1 MILAAGVDV
10 AAGGGG
16 KAVFSS
22 HLRILEE
29 KSETTVAGI
38 WTRVRNVCSLR
49 RWPLC
54 YRRSTEV
61 SVERWYLLS
70 SAATW

>member
-38 WTRVRNVCSLR
+38 
-49 RWPLC
+49 
-54 YRRSTEV
+54 
-61 SVERWYLLS
+61 
-70 SAATW
+70 

>member
-10 AAGGGG
+10 AVGGGG

-29 KSETTVAGI
+29 KSENYG
-38 WTRVRNVCSLR
+38 R
-49 RWPLC
+49 RDLNPGPKRL
-54 YRRSTEV
+54 
-61 SVERWYLLS
+61 
-70 SAATW
+70 

>member
-10 AAGGGG
+10 AAGGGGG

-29 KSETTVAGI
+29 KSENYG
-38 WTRVRNVCSLR
+38 R
-49 RWPLC
+49 RDLNPGPKRL
-54 YRRSTEV
+54 
-61 SVERWYLLS
+61 
-70 SAATW
+70 